1 MYIFFILQNMNI
13 TNECIGCLY
22 YRVLPILQITPYVP
36 LYTCNTNNLDLLT
49 AFFNQDTDWNS
60 DLLCSADTRK

>member
-1 MYIFFILQNMNI
+1 MHWLPV
-13 TNECIGCLY
+13 Y

-49 AFFNQDTDWNS
+49 AFFNQDKDWNS